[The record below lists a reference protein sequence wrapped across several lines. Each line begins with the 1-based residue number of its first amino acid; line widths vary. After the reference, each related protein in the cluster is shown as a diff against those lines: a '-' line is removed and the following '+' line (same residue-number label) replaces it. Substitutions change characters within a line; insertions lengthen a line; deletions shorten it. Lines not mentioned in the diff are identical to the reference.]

1 MSKTT
6 AEVINILFNHVRS
19 SALLTD
25 SKKPTG
31 QLSKLRRPEGSRKE
45 DVVIGAV
52 GGLTKEPVQRGI
64 LVVNIF
70 VPNLD
75 PTLYP
80 HLNGDPSQPDTS
92 RLLYLSKLFQ
102 NVIDETVWEE
112 NGDYA
117 FEIQQ
122 DDIDEDTNNQ
132 HYAWF
137 RIEFYSINI

>member
-1 MSKTT
+1 Y
-6 AEVINILFNHVRS
+6 LRS
-19 SALLTD
+19 SELMTD
-25 SKKPTG
+25 PKKPNGT
-31 QLSKLRRPEGSRKE
+31 LSKFRRPENSAKE
-45 DVVIGAV
+45 DVVINAI
-52 GGLTKEPVQRGI
+52 GGLTRNEVQKGI

-70 VPNLD
+70 VPNLNPD
-75 PTLYP
+75 QFP
-80 HLNGDPSQPDTS
+80 HLNGDRSQPDTA

-102 NVIDETVWEE
+102 GSINETVWEE